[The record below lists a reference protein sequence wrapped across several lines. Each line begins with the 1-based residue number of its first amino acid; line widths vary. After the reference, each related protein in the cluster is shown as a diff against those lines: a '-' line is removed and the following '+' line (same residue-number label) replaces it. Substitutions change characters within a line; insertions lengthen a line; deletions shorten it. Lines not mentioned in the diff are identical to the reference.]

1 MGRAKRFKTAEELES
16 AWKAYKADCDNQ
28 LVLTHEFS
36 AKSSRFVSKKLK
48 RPITYSIEGF
58 CVFIGMSRQSF
69 YQTYA
74 GDKKYVDIVTRI
86 REECE
91 VDARKKFELEMVP
104 SQLAG
109 LWMSKYGYRT
119 KTENKVD
126 GGVQV
131 VIHDDLED

>member
-28 LVLTHEFS
+28 MALTHEFS

-48 RPITYSIEGF
+48 RPITYTIEGF
-58 CVFIGMSRQSF
+58 CVFIGISRQGF

-104 SQLAG
+104 PQLAG
-109 LWMSKYGYRT
+109 LWMSKYGYST